1 MYDYREAMT
10 EDVKEWI
17 KENIDLTEWTE
28 DREGLEQQL
37 NDDLWTEDSITGN
50 ASGSYY
56 CNSYKAEESIAHNW
70 DLLNEALDEFGQND
84 IRKIIGHVVLYF
96 FILLFIT
103 NTSENKRRGFPFGQ
117 APPLTALI
125 FYLIVTVSSV
135 TSCPSS
141 STAAFT
147 ASSNVISVSF
157 ISCCATSFRT
167 LTISLSNGDGAAME
181 MEEAISL

>member
-17 KENIDLTEWTE
+17 KQNIDLTEWTE

-70 DLLNEALDEFGQND
+70 NLLNEALDEFEQNN
-84 IRKIIGHVVLYF
+84 I
-96 FILLFIT
+96 
-103 NTSENKRRGFPFGQ
+103 
-117 APPLTALI
+117 
-125 FYLIVTVSSV
+125 
-135 TSCPSS
+135 
-141 STAAFT
+141 
-147 ASSNVISVSF
+147 NVIEKGAEWADVTIRCYLLWSV
-157 ISCCATSFRT
+157 ISDV
-167 LTISLSNGDGAAME
+167 LDE
-181 MEEAISL
+181 MEENGDFDESDN

>member
-1 MYDYREAMT
+1 MYDYRKAMT

-84 IRKIIGHVVLYF
+84 I
-96 FILLFIT
+96 
-103 NTSENKRRGFPFGQ
+103 
-117 APPLTALI
+117 
-125 FYLIVTVSSV
+125 
-135 TSCPSS
+135 
-141 STAAFT
+141 
-147 ASSNVISVSF
+147 NVIKKGAEWADVTIRCYLLWSV
-157 ISCCATSFRT
+157 ISEV
-167 LTISLSNGDGAAME
+167 LDELEENGDFDE
-181 MEEAISL
+181 SDN

>member
-70 DLLNEALDEFGQND
+70 DLLNEALDEFGQNN
-84 IRKIIGHVVLYF
+84 V
-96 FILLFIT
+96 
-103 NTSENKRRGFPFGQ
+103 
-117 APPLTALI
+117 
-125 FYLIVTVSSV
+125 
-135 TSCPSS
+135 
-141 STAAFT
+141 
-147 ASSNVISVSF
+147 NVIEKGAEWADVTIRCYLLWSV
-157 ISCCATSFRT
+157 ISDV
-167 LTISLSNGDGAAME
+167 LDE
-181 MEEAISL
+181 MEENGDFDESEE

>member
-10 EDVKEWI
+10 EDIKEWI

-70 DLLNEALDEFGQND
+70 DLLNEALDEFEQNN
-84 IRKIIGHVVLYF
+84 I
-96 FILLFIT
+96 
-103 NTSENKRRGFPFGQ
+103 
-117 APPLTALI
+117 
-125 FYLIVTVSSV
+125 
-135 TSCPSS
+135 
-141 STAAFT
+141 
-147 ASSNVISVSF
+147 NVIEKGAEWADVTIRCYLLWSV
-157 ISCCATSFRT
+157 ISDV
-167 LTISLSNGDGAAME
+167 LDE
-181 MEEAISL
+181 MEENGDFDESEE

>member
-56 CNSYKAEESIAHNW
+56 CNSYNAEESIAHNW
-70 DLLNEALDEFGQND
+70 DLLNEALDEFGQNN
-84 IRKIIGHVVLYF
+84 I
-96 FILLFIT
+96 
-103 NTSENKRRGFPFGQ
+103 
-117 APPLTALI
+117 
-125 FYLIVTVSSV
+125 
-135 TSCPSS
+135 
-141 STAAFT
+141 
-147 ASSNVISVSF
+147 NVIKKGAEWADVTIRCYLLWSV
-157 ISCCATSFRT
+157 ISDV
-167 LTISLSNGDGAAME
+167 LNE
-181 MEEAISL
+181 MEENGDFDESEE

>member
-17 KENIDLTEWTE
+17 KQNIDLTEWTE

-70 DLLNEALDEFGQND
+70 NLLNEALDEFGQNNINVIEKGAEWAD
-84 IRKIIGHVVLYF
+84 VTIRCY
-96 FILLFIT
+96 LL
-103 NTSENKRRGFPFGQ
+103 
-117 APPLTALI
+117 
-125 FYLIVTVSSV
+125 SSV
-135 TSCPSS
+135 
-141 STAAFT
+141 
-147 ASSNVISVSF
+147 ISDV
-157 ISCCATSFRT
+157 
-167 LTISLSNGDGAAME
+167 LDE
-181 MEEAISL
+181 MEENGDFDESEE

>member
-28 DREGLEQQL
+28 DRERLEQQL

-70 DLLNEALDEFGQND
+70 DLLNEALDEFEQNN
-84 IRKIIGHVVLYF
+84 I
-96 FILLFIT
+96 
-103 NTSENKRRGFPFGQ
+103 
-117 APPLTALI
+117 
-125 FYLIVTVSSV
+125 
-135 TSCPSS
+135 
-141 STAAFT
+141 
-147 ASSNVISVSF
+147 NVIEKGAEWVDVTIRCYLLRSV
-157 ISCCATSFRT
+157 ISDV
-167 LTISLSNGDGAAME
+167 LDE
-181 MEEAISL
+181 MEENGDFDESEE